1 MNIFLVILSLF
12 YEVKCSVHHCKA
24 PLVNISPLV
33 LLQCLKL
40 AGIHIPL
47 QSLCKKCLSS
57 VFAAGFERVVRLH
70 FALQREAVLRQCAE
84 WVKGCE
90 DPDLLKRL
98 RQAADAIFEEL
109 MSLEVDFDEKEV
121 DSEDEEEDEDD

>member
-1 MNIFLVILSLF
+1 M
-12 YEVKCSVHHCKA
+12 
-24 PLVNISPLV
+24 
-33 LLQCLKL
+33 
-40 AGIHIPL
+40 
-47 QSLCKKCLSS
+47 
-57 VFAAGFERVVRLH
+57 VRLH

-121 DSEDEEEDEDD
+121 DSEDEEEDEDDRVLDGRL